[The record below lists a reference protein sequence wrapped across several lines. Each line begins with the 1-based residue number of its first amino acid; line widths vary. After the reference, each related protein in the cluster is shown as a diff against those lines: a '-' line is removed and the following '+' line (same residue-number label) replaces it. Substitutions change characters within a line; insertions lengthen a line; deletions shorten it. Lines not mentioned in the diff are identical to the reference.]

1 MTSSSQ
7 SNYVSLTQRVKLAQ
21 ELHDGIAQDL
31 VGLGYGLDALLF
43 QESDEVKRSALRSA
57 RFDINTLIEKV
68 RSEILELR
76 TQDNEYESLSS
87 QPDLSIELTRV
98 FNEIISNVVQHSQ
111 ATRLDISFEDNG
123 IGGAQEKENHY
134 GLQGISERVAALG
147 GQLEV
152 QSDFTG
158 TNVVISL
165 DLLTP

>member
-1 MTSSSQ
+1 MTSSLQ

-43 QESDEVKRSALRSA
+43 QESNEVKRAALRSV
-57 RFDINTLIEKV
+57 RFDINILIEKV

-76 TQDNEYESLSS
+76 TQHGEYESLSS
-87 QPDLSIELTRV
+87 QPELAIELTRV
-98 FNEIISNVVQHSQ
+98 FNEIISNVTEHSQ
-111 ATRLDISFEDNG
+111 ATRLNISFEDNG
-123 IGGAQEKENHY
+123 IGGAKEKENHY

-147 GQLEV
+147 GHLAV

-158 TNVVISL
+158 TNVAISL
-165 DLLTP
+165 DLLSP

>member
-1 MTSSSQ
+1 LSNSSQ

-43 QESDEVKRSALRSA
+43 QESDEVKRTALRSV

-76 TQDNEYESLSS
+76 SQQDENDSLGS
-87 QPDLSIELTRV
+87 QPELAFELTRV
-98 FNEIISNVVQHSQ
+98 FNEIISNVSEHSQ
-111 ATRLDISFEDNG
+111 ATRLDISFLDNG
-123 IGGAQEKENHY
+123 IGGAQEKENHF

-147 GQLEV
+147 GHLEV

-158 TNVVISL
+158 TNVCISL

>member
-1 MTSSSQ
+1 M
-7 SNYVSLTQRVKLAQ
+7 SLTQRVKLAQ

-43 QESDEVKRSALRSA
+43 QEGDEVKRSALRSV

-76 TQDNEYESLSS
+76 TQLDEHQLLES
-87 QPDLSIELTRV
+87 QPELAFELTRV
-98 FNEIISNVVQHSQ
+98 FNEIISNVTEHSR
-111 ATRLDISFEDNG
+111 ATRLEISFSDNG
-123 IGGAQEKENHY
+123 IGGARAKNNHY
-134 GLQGISERVAALG
+134 GLQGISERIAAVG
-147 GQLEV
+147 GHLEV

-158 TNVVISL
+158 TNVSISL

>member
-1 MTSSSQ
+1 
-7 SNYVSLTQRVKLAQ
+7 VSLTQRVKLAQ

-31 VGLGYGLDALLF
+31 VGLGYELDALLF
-43 QESDEVKRSALRSA
+43 QESDEVKRAGLRSV

-76 TQDNEYESLSS
+76 AGQSPYELLES
-87 QPDLSIELTRV
+87 QPEMAYELTRV
-98 FNEIISNVVQHSQ
+98 FNEIISNVTEHSR
-111 ATRLDISFEDNG
+111 ATRLEISFSDNG
-123 IGGAQEKENHY
+123 IGGARAKNNHY

-147 GQLEV
+147 GHLSV

-158 TNVVISL
+158 TNVAISL

>member
-1 MTSSSQ
+1 M
-7 SNYVSLTQRVKLAQ
+7 SLSQRVKLAQ

-43 QESDEVKRSALRSA
+43 QENDEVKRAGLRSV

-68 RSEILELR
+68 RSEIFELR
-76 TQDNEYESLSS
+76 TQQDEHDLLES
-87 QPDLSIELTRV
+87 QPELAFELTRV
-98 FNEIISNVVQHSQ
+98 FNEIISNVTEHSQ

-123 IGGAQEKENHY
+123 IGGAAEKENHY

-147 GQLEV
+147 GHLAV

-158 TNVVISL
+158 TNVAISL

>member
-1 MTSSSQ
+1 M
-7 SNYVSLTQRVKLAQ
+7 SLSQRVKLAQ

-43 QESDEVKRSALRSA
+43 QENDEVKRAGLRSV

-76 TQDNEYESLSS
+76 AGQSPYELLES
-87 QPDLSIELTRV
+87 QPEMAYELTRV
-98 FNEIISNVVQHSQ
+98 FNEIISNVTEHSR
-111 ATRLDISFEDNG
+111 ATRLEISFSDNG
-123 IGGAQEKENHY
+123 IGGAQAKNDHY

-147 GQLEV
+147 GHLAV

-158 TNVVISL
+158 TNVAISL

>member
-1 MTSSSQ
+1 
-7 SNYVSLTQRVKLAQ
+7 VSLTQRVKLAQ

-31 VGLGYGLDALLF
+31 VGLGYELDALLF
-43 QESDEVKRSALRSA
+43 QESDEVKRAALRSV

-76 TQDNEYESLSS
+76 AGQSPYELLES
-87 QPDLSIELTRV
+87 QPEMAYELTRV
-98 FNEIISNVVQHSQ
+98 FNEIISNVTEHSR
-111 ATRLDISFEDNG
+111 ATRLEISFSDNG
-123 IGGAQEKENHY
+123 IGGARAKNNHY

-147 GQLEV
+147 GHLSV

-158 TNVVISL
+158 TNVAISL